1 MQTLFFGRF
10 HTDAHVKPQTERL
23 WGRSF
28 TFLTL
33 FFCWGQQQCAY
44 IIWKGY
50 IMVTHVCCPATD
62 GGGKGEVQAGGKKCL
77 FLFCANYFLSVL
89 PGCWC
94 QRGGGGNT
102 LWTGLTPPIR
112 RTSMF
117 LQGDTRRTRT
127 PDIKKQ
133 EAPEPSCCR
142 ENVSP
147 AALLRFCAHTMTD
160 DVRQGCPCLSDR
172 NVKIK
177 VLLFNLI
184 FIS

>member
-1 MQTLFFGRF
+1 MQTLYFGRF

-23 WGRSF
+23 WGRSV

-33 FFCWGQQQCAY
+33 FFCWGQQQCVY
-44 IIWKGY
+44 VIGRGY

-62 GGGKGEVQAGGKKCL
+62 GKEEVQAGGKKCL
-77 FLFCANYFLSVL
+77 FIFCANYFLSVS

-94 QRGGGGNT
+94 QRGGRWKHSVQVSHLPSDKHPCSCRGT
-102 LWTGLTPPIR
+102 REEHAHLT
-112 RTSMF
+112 
-117 LQGDTRRTRT
+117 
-127 PDIKKQ
+127 KKQ

-142 ENVSP
+142 ENVP
-147 AALLRFCAHTMTD
+147 TAAPLRFYAHTMTD
-160 DVRQGCPCLSDR
+160 NVRQGCQCLSDR

-184 FIS
+184 FFS